1 MADSAVENDV
11 NAFFPFDPYKL
22 PGSSSFIE
30 DIYREWSMVAL
41 DEDDSDEEP
50 DEDDQEVIVG
60 DVGEEEEEVQLG
72 HSFNEMSISPRR
84 ISLAAT

>member
-1 MADSAVENDV
+1 
-11 NAFFPFDPYKL
+11 
-22 PGSSSFIE
+22 
-30 DIYREWSMVAL
+30 MVAL

-60 DVGEEEEEVQLG
+60 DTGEEEEEVRLG